1 MQKNPCSV
9 VTADE
14 VSYGSGTVKE
24 ALDNMSAEDVSYGS
38 GTVEDVLNSINT
50 NGVAH
55 NGIYRGK
62 YLGDSVT
69 AEQWSQISSG
79 KFDDLYIGDYWTIN
93 GVNWRIAHFDYWLYS
108 GDVEC
113 TTHHVV
119 IVPDSNLYT
128 AQMNTSNVTTGG
140 YYNSVMRGGA
150 NYPIGG
156 NLASAVTIATS
167 AFGASHLLSHKE
179 LLTNAINGDNASNWA
194 WYDSTME
201 LMSEVMVYGCPAW
214 SVGGKGYEVG
224 IDKEQLALFRLDHS
238 KITNRSYWWLRSV
251 ASSAIFCYVS
261 SDGVA
266 NFNGASGS
274 FGVRP
279 VFAII

>member
-1 MQKNPCSV
+1 MQINPGRFDDPIN
-9 VTADE
+9 ADE
-14 VSYGSGTVKE
+14 VSYGNGTVKD
-24 ALDNMSAEDVSYGS
+24 ALDNMSAE
-38 GTVEDVLNSINT
+38 
-50 NGVAH
+50 GVAH

-93 GVNWRIAHFDYWLYS
+93 GVNWRIAHFDYWLHT
-108 GDVEC
+108 GDTEC
-113 TTHHVV
+113 TTHHVL

-128 AQMNTSNVTTGG
+128 AQMNTSDVATGG

-150 NYPIGG
+150 NYPSGG
-156 NLASAVTIATS
+156 NLASAVTTVTS
-167 AFGASHLLSHKE
+167 AFGASHLLTHRN
-179 LLTNAINGDNASNWA
+179 LLANTISGDNASNWA
-194 WYDSTME
+194 WYDSCVE
-201 LMSEVMVYGCPAW
+201 LMNEVQVYGCPAW

-238 KITNRSYWWLRSV
+238 KITNRSVWWLRSV